1 MVNSVDLFVA
11 IDDVPKL
18 HQLDYLEHR
27 SLIIKTID
35 RVAAKWKRVAL
46 RLHFED
52 HCIEVIEVNHHYQLV
67 PACRSMFS
75 QWLQGKGRKPRTW
88 RTLIV
93 ALEEANLHTI
103 AQELQ
108 NIFPVQFSGT
118 SSDHTVQTNSSPAG
132 ILILWKW
139 WSAWE

>member
-1 MVNSVDLFVA
+1 MDLFVA

-18 HQLDYLEHR
+18 HQLEYLKHH

-46 RLHFED
+46 SLHFED
-52 HCIEVIEVNHHYQLV
+52 HCIEVIEKDCPCQSVS
-67 PACRSMFS
+67 ACCTMFTR
-75 QWLQGKGRKPRTW
+75 WLEGQGRDPRTW

-103 AQELQ
+103 AQELR
-108 NIFPVQFSGT
+108 NIISVQFSGT

-132 ILILWKW
+132 ILLLCK
-139 WSAWE
+139 